1 MRGKANDAEALCRGV
16 GARAYRC
23 TISLGRKR
31 ERERERANMHELI
44 TRVLCGGIID
54 SSVAASLIYHHRESL
69 LLHQDADYHQTSQ

>member
-1 MRGKANDAEALCRGV
+1 MTLKHSVEGLVQGRI
-16 GARAYRC
+16 GAQ
-23 TISLGRKR
+23 SHWGER

-54 SSVAASLIYHHRESL
+54 SSVAASLIHHHRESL

>member
-16 GARAYRC
+16 GQ
-23 TISLGRKR
+23 GRIGAQSHWG

-54 SSVAASLIYHHRESL
+54 SSVAASLIHHHRESL